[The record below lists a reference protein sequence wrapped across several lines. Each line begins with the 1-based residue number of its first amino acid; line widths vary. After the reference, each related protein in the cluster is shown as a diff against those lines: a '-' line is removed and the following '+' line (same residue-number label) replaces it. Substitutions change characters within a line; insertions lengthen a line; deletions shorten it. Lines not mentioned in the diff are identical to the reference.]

1 MSIRHPL
8 ILQALQSQA
17 WAALPSTIEA
27 IAQALHAAQHGRM
40 ASAPMRSTHRAFD
53 DDDGGPSASEL
64 RDQVQ
69 FFAIDS
75 GKSSGRVMAL
85 PAATQPCVA
94 VLPVHG
100 VISKYISQ
108 GEADCGGFD
117 LRTFDRRLEE
127 LATDPN
133 VTHILTHHNS
143 PGGTIS
149 GVQGSSQLIRSVS
162 ESKPVVSW
170 TDSQMCSASFWMGVS
185 GSSVFC
191 SEQAHVG
198 SIGVYMAWID
208 QARWMDENG
217 FDLHLFRSGKLK
229 AATLPGQMDEAAAK
243 HFQDEVDSL
252 GADFRSWVIGSR
264 ALVDAVPDM
273 DAMEGQSLLGRAALQ
288 ANLVDGIYPTLNS
301 LIHDL
306 LTA

>member
-17 WAALPSTIEA
+17 WAALPSTIDA
-27 IAQALHAAQHGRM
+27 IAQALHSAQHGRM
-40 ASAPMRSTHRAFD
+40 ATDFVRPSRRAME
-53 DDDGGPSASEL
+53 DDDGGPSEAEL
-64 RDQVQ
+64 RNQPR
-69 FFAIDS
+69 FYGIDS
-75 GKSSGRVMAL
+75 GKSSGRVVPVVRGER
-85 PAATQPCVA
+85 PAVA

-100 VISKYISQ
+100 VISKYISNS
-108 GEADCGGFD
+108 EAECGGFD
-117 LRTFDRRLEE
+117 LATFDRRLEE
-127 LATDPN
+127 LAADPS
-133 VTHILTHHNS
+133 VTHIVTHHNS

-149 GVQGSSQLIRSVS
+149 GVQGTSQLIRSVS

-185 GSSVFC
+185 GTNVFC
-191 SEQAHVG
+191 SEQAHVA

-208 QARWMDENG
+208 QAQWMEENG
-217 FDLHLFRSGKLK
+217 YHLHLFRSGKLK